1 MSLACPV
8 ILVPGITATSLRDEY
23 ALPAETLW
31 SMSILSTT
39 KEYERI
45 ALHPDDLR
53 YETIEPA
60 RVVADQVLE
69 VAYKELIE
77 ELRHN
82 LSEDPERSVPV
93 YAFAYD
99 WRMPLEISEA
109 RLVRFMDE
117 VIARTKLL
125 RHYQNDPWIKNPRV
139 NLVGHSMGG
148 LLITDCLARYVEH
161 FRERRDWRGLVDLL
175 EFAYDNARSAELQRD
190 YAVLA
195 EAAGVVASPQIRNL
209 GTLGGNICQDVWCW
223 YLQDGFS
230 CWKSGGKFCDL
241 AGGDSRYYGSVMG
254 GHLCL
259 SNHPSDTAVAL
270 AALDARVHIV
280 SPKGGREISIS
291 DFLCGHNWVGG
302 RLQSHTLG
310 LDEIV
315 TEIEVPFRPTH
326 STYAKFALRKS
337 WDFAIASVAVSA
349 VIRDRVCEDL
359 RIVLGGV
366 ATFPYR
372 SHEAERLLR
381 DREIDKASAGAGAE
395 AALENARP
403 LKMNG
408 YKVELSKTLVRRA
421 LLSLGSVQ

>member
-1 MSLACPV
+1 LINFKHINAASTEDAVVALGRYGEGARVLAGGQDLLFRIKKYIVQPECV
-8 ILVPGITATSLRDEY
+8 INLKTIPG
-23 ALPAETLW
+23 
-31 SMSILSTT
+31 LSTIRSSADDNL
-39 KEYERI
+39 RI
-45 ALHPDDLR
+45 GAL
-53 YETIEPA
+53 TT
-60 RVVADQVLE
+60 
-69 VAYKELIE
+69 
-77 ELRHN
+77 
-82 LSEDPERSVPV
+82 LSQ
-93 YAFAYD
+93 
-99 WRMPLEISEA
+99 L
-109 RLVRFMDE
+109 
-117 VIARTKLL
+117 
-125 RHYQNDPWIKNPRV
+125 
-139 NLVGHSMGG
+139 
-148 LLITDCLARYVEH
+148 
-161 FRERRDWRGLVDLL
+161 
-175 EFAYDNARSAELQRD
+175 ARSAELQRN

-195 EAAGVVASPQIRNL
+195 QAAGVVASPQIRNL

-270 AALDARVHIV
+270 AALDARVRIV
-280 SPKGGREISIS
+280 SPKGGREIPIS
-291 DFLCGHNWVGG
+291 EFLSGHNWVGG

-326 STYAKFALRKS
+326 SAYVKFALRKS

-349 VIRDRVCEDL
+349 VIRERVCEVL

-372 SHEAERLLR
+372 SQEAEALLKNH
-381 DREIDKASAGAGAE
+381 EIDEVSAGAAAE
-395 AALENARP
+395 TALQNAKP

-421 LLSLGSVQ
+421 LLSLAGVQ